1 MVTRRRLLFTLLA
14 ALTLGATGSTIRAQG
29 PQIPADL
36 PDLGGREVVAV
47 TAQDYFPLT
56 YVDAKGRGVGME
68 IEMWEEICKRLNCK
82 LTWKVAAWDGMI
94 TAINQKQ
101 YDVGMDG
108 ISITDERKQ
117 QVDFSDPYMTVEQK
131 FLVRADEK
139 RFTDSKSFAADQAL
153 KIGSQAGTSGFYTA
167 AGLLNLKE
175 GETSPRLTLYENF
188 GISVQALLAG
198 DVDAVITDVASGRG
212 FVGASAGKLTIL
224 DEVLSTDPLGYIFPK
239 GSDLVAPVNAALK
252 SMKEDGYLAYLE
264 NKWFFLVGSNAQP
277 SSGASAEATA
287 EATAA
292 K

>member
-1 MVTRRRLLFTLLA
+1 MVAYRRVFAFLLAVLMLFTMMSA
-14 ALTLGATGSTIRAQG
+14 VRAQA

-36 PDLGGREVVAV
+36 PDLNGREVIAT

-56 YVDAKGRGVGME
+56 YVDAKGKGVGME
-68 IEMWEEICKRLNCK
+68 IEMWGEICKRLNCK

-117 QVDFSDPYMTVEQK
+117 QVDFSDPYMSVEQK
-131 FLVRADEK
+131 FLVRANER
-139 RFTDSKSFAADQAL
+139 RFTDSKTFAANKAL

-167 AGLLNLKE
+167 TGLLNLKE
-175 GETSPRLTLYENF
+175 GETSPRLVLYDNF
-188 GISVQALLAG
+188 GISVQALLKG

-212 FVGASAGKLTIL
+212 FVGANAGKLKIL

-239 GSDLVAPVNAALK
+239 GSDLVKPVNAALK
-252 SMKEDGYLAYLE
+252 SMKDDGYLAYLE

-277 SSGASAEATA
+277 AAAATPAATEA
-287 EATAA
+287 

>member
-1 MVTRRRLLFTLLA
+1 MITNKRVLAFLLA
-14 ALTLGATGSTIRAQG
+14 VLMLVTTLSTVRAQA

-36 PDLGGREVVAV
+36 PDLKGREVIAV

-56 YVDAKGRGVGME
+56 YVDAKGKGVGME

-82 LTWKVAAWDGMI
+82 LTWKVAAWDGMV

-101 YDVGMDG
+101 YNVGMDG

-117 QVDFSDPYMTVEQK
+117 QVDFSDPYMEVEQR

-139 RFTDSKSFAADQAL
+139 RFADGKAFAANDAL
-153 KIGSQAGTSGFYTA
+153 KIGSQAGTSGYYTA
-167 AGLLNLKE
+167 AGLLNLAE
-175 GETSPRLTLYENF
+175 GATSPRIVLYENF
-188 GISVQALLAG
+188 GISVQALLKG

-212 FVGASAGKLTIL
+212 FVGAYAGKLKIL
-224 DEVLSTDPLGYIFPK
+224 DETLSTDPLGYIFPK
-239 GSDLVAPVNAALK
+239 GSDLVSPVNAALK
-252 SMKEDGYLAYLE
+252 SMRDDGYLAYLE

-277 SSGASAEATA
+277 SAVTPAATA
-287 EATAA
+287 AATAA